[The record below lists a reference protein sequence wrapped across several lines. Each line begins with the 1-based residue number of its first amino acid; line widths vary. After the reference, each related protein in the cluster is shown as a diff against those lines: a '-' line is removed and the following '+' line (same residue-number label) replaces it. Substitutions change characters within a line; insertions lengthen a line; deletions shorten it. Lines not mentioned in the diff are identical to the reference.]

1 MSCVRLRFA
10 GNRGRLGKRIRRR
23 VWVSMYSYLD
33 MIIFGVIFSPFPYYL
48 HQYASCMNR
57 LILFTFFLTTA
68 SFSVFGQN
76 SDPGRISGSFQTDV
90 QYLFEDSVIGAN
102 AVDERLLSNS
112 YLQLTYQ
119 RGPIAAGLRYE
130 AYLNPI
136 LGFDQRYEGQGI
148 AYRFAEYTG
157 DNLDITVGNFYDQ
170 FGNGIIFRSYQEW
183 GLGIDNSIDGV
194 RVRVRPTK
202 GVEIKGIVGKQR
214 KFWEKTESV
223 LRGADIDVSVNDLH
237 EKLAESKTRVF
248 LGGSVMS
255 KYDEDTDV
263 VLELPENVSAFSGRM
278 RVIHGAF
285 SLDGEYAYKI
295 NDPILQNRFVYN
307 SGSAVYLNGSYAT
320 KGLGILVSA
329 KRIDNF
335 DFRSERVATLQESS
349 LSFLPPI
356 SKLHTY
362 RLPTLY
368 PYATQLNGEV
378 GIQGTILYN
387 IPKKTKLGG
396 KYGTKI
402 QLNYSRIHG
411 LDTTFIEPNFRYESS
426 FFGDPGNLYFQDIN
440 IEINRRWNKKF
451 RTILTYINL
460 QYNKDIIEFQ
470 STNAGFG
477 IVNTHIGILEM
488 QYKISKKASIRGELQ
503 YMGTEQDLGSWALA
517 LAELSFSPHW
527 YITIFDEW
535 NYANPD
541 PALRVHYYNGQV
553 AYAFESNR
561 IALGYSRQRRG
572 LLCVGGICREVPAAN
587 GFNLSISSSF

>member
-1 MSCVRLRFA
+1 
-10 GNRGRLGKRIRRR
+10 
-23 VWVSMYSYLD
+23 
-33 MIIFGVIFSPFPYYL
+33 
-48 HQYASCMNR
+48 MNR
-57 LILFTFFLTTA
+57 LLFFFFCLA
-68 SFSVFGQN
+68 MISYSGFGQN
-76 SDPGRISGSFQTDV
+76 TDPGRISGSFQTDV

-102 AVDERLLSNS
+102 AVDENLLSNS

-119 RGPIAAGLRYE
+119 RGNIAAGLRYE

-157 DNLDITVGNFYDQ
+157 DILDITVGNFYDQ
-170 FGNGIIFRSYQEW
+170 FGNGIIFRAYQEW

-194 RVRVRPTK
+194 RVRVRPAK
-202 GVEIKGIVGKQR
+202 GVEIKGLVGTQR

-223 LRGADIDVSVNDLH
+223 LRGGDIDISVNDLN
-237 EKLAESKTRVF
+237 EKFAEAKTRVF

-255 KYDEDTDV
+255 KYEEDTDV
-263 VLELPENVSAFSGRM
+263 VLELPENVTAFSGRM
-278 RVIHGAF
+278 RVINGAF

-295 NDPILQNRFVYN
+295 NDPILQNKFVYN
-307 SGSAVYLNGSYAT
+307 PGTALYLNAGYAT
-320 KGLGILVSA
+320 KGIGILVSA

-335 DFRSERVATLQESS
+335 DFRSERVATLEELS

-387 IPKKTKLGG
+387 IPKKTVLGG

-402 QLNYSRIHG
+402 QINYSRIHG

-440 IEINRRWNKKF
+440 VEINRRWTKNF

-460 QYNKDIIEFQ
+460 KYNKDIIEFQ
-470 STNAGFG
+470 SVNAGFG
-477 IVNTHIGILEM
+477 LVNTHIGVLEM
-488 QYKISKKASIRGELQ
+488 QYKLSKKTSIRGEIQ
-503 YMGTEQDLGSWALA
+503 YMGTQEDLGSWALA
-517 LAELSFSPHW
+517 LMEISFSPHW

-541 PALRVHYYNGQV
+541 PNLRVHYYNGQV
-553 AYAFESNR
+553 AYAFDSNR
-561 IALGYSRQRRG
+561 IAIGYSRQRRG

-587 GFNLSISSSF
+587 GFNLSIYSSF